1 VLNPPLERDEE
12 SDFIGGLPL
21 IAWVQIVAVAVLM
34 CALFR
39 FNLARL
45 WGKTNPINGQDS
57 NWQHAIFVPLIGIY
71 YLYIHRDELL
81 RAAAM
86 PRVRE
91 RSIRVLA
98 LIGVAVMVAGA
109 VMLLRGG
116 ERGTALTL
124 VGLLLAGLVVP
135 AIVPT
140 STAFGTVLLFEGLL
154 VFMYGIFPGQNDY
167 LKDLG
172 MVITIFGAATLL
184 AGWPVMK
191 IAWFPIVFLVAALP
205 WPELVYSKLAWPLQK
220 LAASAA
226 VGTLRAFGVTAQNFG
241 TKITMFDK
249 AGMPRSL
256 NVAEACAGLKSVMT
270 FLMVAAS
277 VAFLSQRVLWEKLV
291 ITASAVPIAIFCN
304 VVRVCGQ
311 GLLDRYGSHEWSEGF
326 AHQFAGLVM
335 VIPGFFLILLVG
347 WLLDQLFIEEAE
359 PAVAGA
365 GAAAGAGLAT
375 APAVAVNKSKRMIVE
390 VPRKKLATSP
400 AAAAASAPVSDDSGL
415 EVATPGEPVAMPQA
429 AAVRPTP
436 TKAPTAPASTG
447 KTVNAPST
455 APAAANPNQAATPPT
470 AAPRQSTLKAPS
482 STAARPAASGG
493 EVAAGGSTL
502 KPSSKPA
509 GPRNVTPPPAGGL
522 KPSTLKPSTLKPSA
536 PKPAAPPVAPAQGS
550 AAPGGAPRQAAPP
563 QRLKPP
569 GAPGSPAAPAG
580 SARQAPPQG
589 TPGVRPA
596 GNAPVKPKAPNVG
609 GSNSANGA
617 ANGPANG
624 EERS

>member
-1 VLNPPLERDEE
+1 MLNPPLGRDEE
-12 SDFIGGLPL
+12 SDFVGGLPL
-21 IAWVQIVAVAVLM
+21 VAWVQIVAVTVLM

-39 FNLARL
+39 FNLVRL

-91 RSIRVLA
+91 ASIRVLA
-98 LIGVAVMVAGA
+98 LMGIAIMVAGGA
-109 VMLLRGG
+109 MLLHGG
-116 ERGTALTL
+116 ERGATL
-124 VGLLLAGLVVP
+124 AVVGILLAGLVVP

-140 STAFGTVLLFEGLL
+140 STAFGAVLLLEGML
-154 VFMYGIFPGQNDY
+154 VFAYGIFPGQNDY

-226 VGTLRAFGVTAQNFG
+226 VGTLRAFGVTAHNFG

-249 AGMPRSL
+249 AGMARTL

-270 FLMVAAS
+270 FLMVGAS
-277 VAFLSQRVLWEKLV
+277 VAFLSQRMLWEKLV

-335 VIPGFFLILLVG
+335 VIPGFFLILLVA
-347 WLLDQLFIEEAE
+347 WILDQLFIEEAE
-359 PAVAGA
+359 PAVVGAGGGGNGGGATAA
-365 GAAAGAGLAT
+365 GAAAA
-375 APAVAVNKSKRMIVE
+375 AVNRSKRMIVE

-400 AAAAASAPVSDDSGL
+400 AAASAAAAPPVSDESKL
-415 EVATPGEPVAMPQA
+415 EVATPGVPVTQSEPVAK
-429 AAVRPTP
+429 TP
-436 TKAPTAPASTG
+436 A
-447 KTVNAPST
+447 
-455 APAAANPNQAATPPT
+455 APAAPTRGAGVPSSGPAAPKTTQAATPPAAPA

-482 STAARPAASGG
+482 SASARPAAAAG
-493 EVAAGGSTL
+493 EVAPSGSTL
-502 KPSSKPA
+502 KPPSKPA
-509 GPRNVTPPPAGGL
+509 APRNVTPPPAGGL

-536 PKPAAPPVAPAQGS
+536 PKPAAPAQGS
-550 AAPGGAPRQAAPP
+550 AAPAAGPVAPP

-569 GAPGSPAAPAG
+569 ATGAPAASSGTARPAPAQPAPAARPPA
-580 SARQAPPQG
+580 
-589 TPGVRPA
+589 
-596 GNAPVKPKAPNVG
+596 NAPVKPKSPNAG
-609 GSNSANGA
+609 GHA
-617 ANGPANG
+617 GPNG
-624 EERS
+624 EER